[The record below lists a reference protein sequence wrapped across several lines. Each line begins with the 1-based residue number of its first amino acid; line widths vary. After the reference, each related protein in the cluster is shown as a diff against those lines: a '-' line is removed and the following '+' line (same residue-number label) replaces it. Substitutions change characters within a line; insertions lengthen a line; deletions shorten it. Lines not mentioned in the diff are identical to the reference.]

1 MSIFFRKNIHVFFSL
16 MQNSKSTLLI
26 FGTTTTTTTSK
37 LFAHK
42 DVIMT

>member
-26 FGTTTTTTTSK
+26 FGTTTTTSK

>member
-26 FGTTTTTTTSK
+26 FGTTTTTTSK